1 MPTRLIFSFFLLF
14 SLVIKAQ
21 LTIPDVLGMFNND
34 TVDYISV
41 EELQKQDNAA
51 ILDTREKEE
60 YQVSHLRN
68 ALWVGYDDFDMDSV
82 LRTIPNKETP
92 IVVYCSIGVRSE
104 DIGEKLKRH
113 GYSQVSNL
121 YGGIFAWKDK
131 GYPVYN
137 TKGQDTEKVHAYS
150 KYWGGLLTNAE
161 KVYTNKTEA
170 IGQEKQ

>member
-1 MPTRLIFSFFLLF
+1 MFF
-14 SLVIKAQ
+14 SLVLKAQ

-41 EELQKQDNAA
+41 EELQEHDNII
-51 ILDTREKEE
+51 ILDTRQWEE
-60 YQVSHLRN
+60 YQVSHLKN
-68 ALWVGYDDFDMDSV
+68 AIWAGYDDFEMDKV
-82 LRTIPNKETP
+82 VRAVPNKATP
-92 IVVYCSIGVRSE
+92 VVVYCSIGVRSE
-104 DIGEKLKRH
+104 DIGEKLKRK
-113 GYSQVSNL
+113 GYSHVSNL

-137 TKGQDTEKVHAYS
+137 AKGQVTEKVHAYS

-161 KVYTNKTEA
+161 RVYTSKTEA